1 MRVVD
6 ISDPRLASSGFMTG
20 RRDDYEDRAELRRE
34 YRSGGDASVPRSR
47 YYDAQRESSE
57 SYVRDNIRGRMEQ
70 LASMGRGFFSGN
82 VISRLE
88 SIEDCM
94 NASVQGQRYIMAN
107 PRIRQMRR
115 DMLCNGFYD
124 TYDDEDPNAPTPQHH
139 IDYRRAMNGVVVWNE
154 TDVDD
159 VRVRH
164 YSSSDDEDSALT
176 ALQRHIIQANWG
188 FQDVLIDHKLDP
200 TNRTGGK
207 IGG

>member
-1 MRVVD
+1 
-6 ISDPRLASSGFMTG
+6 MTG
-20 RRDDYEDRAELRRE
+20 RRDDYEDRLELRRE
-34 YRSGGDASVPRSR
+34 FLSSGHDNAPKSR
-47 YYDAQRESSE
+47 YHEALRESSE

-70 LASMGRGFFSGN
+70 LASLGKGFFSGN
-82 VISRLE
+82 IISRLE

-94 NASVQGQRYIMAN
+94 NASLQGQRYIMAN
-107 PRIRQMRR
+107 PRIRQLRR

-124 TYDDEDPNAPTPQHH
+124 TYDDEDPNAPTPEHH
-139 IDYRRAMNGVVVWNE
+139 NDYRRAMNGVVVWDE
-154 TDVDD
+154 SGGDD

-164 YSSSDDEDSALT
+164 YSASDDEDSALT

-188 FQDVLIDHKLDP
+188 FQNVLVDEKIDP